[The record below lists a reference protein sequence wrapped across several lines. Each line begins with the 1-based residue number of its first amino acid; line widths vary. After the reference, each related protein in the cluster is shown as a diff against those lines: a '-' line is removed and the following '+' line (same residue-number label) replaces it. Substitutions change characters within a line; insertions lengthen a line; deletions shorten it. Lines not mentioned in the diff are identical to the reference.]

1 MDPNESQSKSFNVK
15 IDQKIYNLLVSDS
28 IDFKVD
34 KINTVINRIF
44 KSFVEEQKEDNLE
57 GILEEQLKKLLNKK
71 GLKDILSSDTTKKIK
86 ELYEILK
93 PLRRKI
99 YPTIKLKKTPEI
111 KQLNFRLTTDNTEYF
126 IKYLNTITPSNS
138 DFFRECFEWYTRKAK
153 YEREKILCIENY
165 TKLKEAIEKKM
176 IIKIWVSTNEKSEI
190 YETYP
195 YFILSS
201 PNENFNYLLSVD
213 KKTKKI
219 YPTRLSNINRVI
231 LIGERFKEISERNLN
246 ENEKKENKIGKKEI
260 DDLNLRIKNHEV
272 TIGERKKIILELT
285 KEGYNKFKII
295 VHNRPIQEENC
306 KITKQEI
313 GYRMEFESTEAAV
326 KYYFLA
332 FGAECKI
339 IQPEKL
345 KENFRKFYEEALDI
359 YNKNEGI

>member
-1 MDPNESQSKSFNVK
+1 MDSNESKSFNVK
-15 IDQKIYNLLVSDS
+15 INQKIYNLLVSDS

-44 KSFVEEQKEDNLE
+44 KSFVEEQKKNNLE
-57 GILEEQLKKLLNKK
+57 DILEKQLKELLKEK
-71 GLKDILSSDTTKKIK
+71 GLKDILSSDKTKKMK

-93 PLRRKI
+93 PLRRQI
-99 YPTIKLKKTPEI
+99 YPTIELKKTSEI

-126 IKYLNTITPSNS
+126 LKCLNTIIPSNS

-165 TKLKEAIEKKM
+165 KKLKEAIQSQMIVKILVWRNGKKE
-176 IIKIWVSTNEKSEI
+176 S

-219 YPTRLSNINRVI
+219 YPTRLSNINRVV
-231 LIGERFKEISERNLN
+231 LTGELFQKIYERNLT
-246 ENEKKENKIGKKEI
+246 ENEMKENKIGKKEI
-260 DDLNLRIKNHEV
+260 DDLDLRIKNHEITV
-272 TIGERKKIILELT
+272 GERKKIILELT
-285 KEGYNKFKII
+285 EEGYNKFKII

-306 KITKQEI
+306 KITKHET
-313 GYRMEFESTEAAV
+313 GYRMEFESTEDAV

-339 IQPEKL
+339 VQPEKL
-345 KENFRKFYEEALDI
+345 KENFRKFYEDASNVYI
-359 YNKNEGI
+359 KNEPEA